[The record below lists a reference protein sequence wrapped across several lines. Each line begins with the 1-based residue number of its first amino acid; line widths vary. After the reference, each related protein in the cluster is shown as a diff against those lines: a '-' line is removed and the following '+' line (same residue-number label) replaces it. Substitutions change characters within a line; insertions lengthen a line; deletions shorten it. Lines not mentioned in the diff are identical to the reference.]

1 MGRLRARLAAL
12 HALVRRMDR
21 RSLDAAGAGGD
32 LRPLHHEVLLP
43 LRLVPQRAYVPA
55 EQGLQDRIRMGKRH
69 HLRHGRGF
77 AGAYLRLPDV
87 RHPDLVDGK
96 VAADRRLSLC
106 EQGDLRTADAQHAAV
121 VPVRASHDALL
132 ADQKIVLRSRQVAV
146 PPAQGVAQNQTQRRG
161 GLQLP
166 GGRHRPS
173 GESER
178 HLLRRAA
185 QLRGFVRQRGGTQA
199 SGRKIHHHQPPRGQ
213 TGELHQT
220 LRGRSGRTR
229 SKYATGRCG

>member
-21 RSLDAAGAGGD
+21 QSLDAAGAGGD

-132 ADQKIVLRSRQVAV
+132 ADQKSFSEAVKWPYHRLKGLRKIKRNDVVVFNFPAGDTVLLENQNATYYDVLRSYEDSF
-146 PPAQGVAQNQTQRRG
+146 GK
-161 GLQLP
+161 
-166 GGRHRPS
+166 
-173 GESER
+173 EE
-178 HLLRRAA
+178 
-185 QLRGFVRQRGGTQA
+185 
-199 SGRKIHHHQPPRGQ
+199 GRKRLAENTPSSAAPW
-213 TGELHQT
+213 TN
-220 LRGRSGRTR
+220 GRITSNAAWPFRATR